1 MSNVI
6 QSDPKLRECVAEH
19 MYTYALGRGY
29 EVYDE
34 HHLTQ
39 ITEKYSEAGGGF
51 RDLIREIVL
60 SESFRKRR
68 GDNSVD
74 DSVDQSTSEEGAE

>member
-1 MSNVI
+1 
-6 QSDPKLRECVAEH
+6 

-29 EVYDE
+29 ETYDE

-39 ITEKYSEAGGGF
+39 IAEKYSESGGGF

-68 GDNSVD
+68 GDNSID
-74 DSVDQSTSEEGAE
+74 DSVVESTSEEGAE